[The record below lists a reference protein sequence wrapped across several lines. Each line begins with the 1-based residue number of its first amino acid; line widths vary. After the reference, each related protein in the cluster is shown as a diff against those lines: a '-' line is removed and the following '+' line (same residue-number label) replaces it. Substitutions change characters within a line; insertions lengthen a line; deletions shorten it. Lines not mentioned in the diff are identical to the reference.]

1 MINEGK
7 GNPIEIDA
15 ASNNGVEQVRTIIDD
30 AKFKPIDSKYK
41 VYILDEVHMLSLRG
55 LECNVKIIRRTSKD
69 YYIYF
74 MYYRPTKNTKDYFEQ
89 DAAI

>member
-41 VYILDEVHMLSLRG
+41 IYILDEVHMLSIRSM
-55 LECNVKIIRRTSKD
+55 ECDAEVIRRT
-69 YYIYF
+69 
-74 MYYRPTKNTKDYFEQ
+74 T
-89 DAAI
+89 